1 MLIYINVSYPD
12 ALTLLIS
19 RTYAEIGTTTRRG
32 MSSSAWSGGF
42 AMKQGRLS
50 IKSVTFAGF
59 AVSALLGFAG
69 VTFSSA
75 PAGGS
80 GVLPAY

>member
-1 MLIYINVSYPD
+1 
-12 ALTLLIS
+12 
-19 RTYAEIGTTTRRG
+19 
-32 MSSSAWSGGF
+32 
-42 AMKQGRLS
+42 MKQGRLS
-50 IKSVTFAGF
+50 IRSVTFAGF

-80 GVLPAY
+80 GVLPVY

>member
-12 ALTLLIS
+12 APTL
-19 RTYAEIGTTTRRG
+19 GTTAIRV
-32 MSSSAWSGGF
+32 MSSFALSGGF

-50 IKSVTFAGF
+50 IRSVTFTGF

-80 GVLPAY
+80 GVLPVCSGVLPVY